1 MQYEDGRRGW
11 LMTKESMFLLL
22 FFVILCQV
30 SLASDAARMTLPSGM
45 DNPLT
50 LSYPELAKAPAPTMI
65 KEGLRATYEEFTGSG
80 REETWE
86 QRTYVS
92 GDSPGAGLVQVDVVA
107 LEGGKAATWTSTLVP
122 DPTNGAMKII
132 NSFGSVGPG
141 GCGDFWC
148 NPEVLHS
155 IPDRAGEDLT
165 VNRGT
170 YDLGGQEYDVIRFYY
185 TSPQGIVL
193 GMIYDLNTG
202 IMLHH
207 TADVS
212 SSFSAEEGKTVTRR
226 QNGIFRLRNLRQV
239 NIPWT
244 KGSVPTWAVPGQVL
258 SYQGQH
264 AFWLPQLPDVA
275 PSVSA
280 LGSQLAIQEVHNR
293 FAEGRQQTY
302 TEDAI
307 QPAYVPMV
315 SGLAQLM
322 GFWVPKEALSLSPG
336 LVDTDPDTNMKVSV
350 IQSGPDGLIME
361 KTNDVNYKLLA
372 LYDANGKLVQTSL
385 ETYSGTSAAQRD
397 DLQLVA

>member
-1 MQYEDGRRGW
+1 MKKKAT
-11 LMTKESMFLLL
+11 LMVMLLL
-22 FFVILCQV
+22 LVCQAA
-30 SLASDAARMTLPSGM
+30 LASDAAKLTLPSGM
-45 DNPLT
+45 NNPMT
-50 LSYPELAKAPAPTMI
+50 LRYPELANAPAP
-65 KEGLRATYEEFTGSG
+65 KLVEEGLRATYEEFTGSG
-80 REETWE
+80 REETWR
-86 QRTYVS
+86 QGTYVS
-92 GDSPGAGLVQVDVVA
+92 GDSPGVGLVQVDLVS
-107 LEGGKAATWTSTLVP
+107 LEGGKAATWTSTYAP
-122 DPTNGAMKII
+122 DPTNGAMKTI
-132 NSFGSVGPG
+132 NSYGSVSPV

-148 NPEVLHS
+148 NPEVLRS

-170 YDLGGQEYDVIRFYY
+170 YDLGGQQYDVIRFYY

-202 IMLHH
+202 VMLHH

-212 SSFSAEEGKTVTRR
+212 SSFAAEEGKTVTRK

-244 KGSVPTWAVPGQVL
+244 EGSVPSWAVPGQVL

-275 PSVSA
+275 PTVSA
-280 LGSQLAIQEVHNR
+280 LGSQLAIQEVHDR

-302 TEDAI
+302 TQDAI

-336 LVDTDPDTNMKVSV
+336 LVDSDPDTNMKVSV
-350 IQSGPDGLIME
+350 IQSGPEGVIME

-372 LYDANGKLVQTSL
+372 LYDASGKLVQTSL

-397 DLQLVA
+397 DLQLVG

>member
-1 MQYEDGRRGW
+1 M
-11 LMTKESMFLLL
+11 KKKSMFLLL
-22 FFVILCQV
+22 LLVILCQV

-45 DNPLT
+45 NNPMT
-50 LSYPELAKAPAPTMI
+50 LRYPELANAPAPELA

-92 GDSPGAGLVQVDVVA
+92 GDSPGVGLVQVDIVA
-107 LEGGKAATWTSTLVP
+107 LERGKAATWTSTYAP

-132 NSFGSVGPG
+132 NSYGSVNPA

-148 NPEVLHS
+148 NPEILRN
-155 IPDRAGEDLT
+155 IPDRVGDDLT

-170 YDLGGQEYDVIRFYY
+170 YDLGGQQYDVIRFYY

-193 GMIYDLNTG
+193 AMIYDLDSG

-212 SSFSAEEGKTVTRR
+212 SSFAAEEGKTVTRK

-239 NIPWT
+239 NIPW
-244 KGSVPTWAVPGQVL
+244 KEGSVPSWVVPEQVL

-275 PSVSA
+275 PSLSA
-280 LGSQLAIQEVHNR
+280 LSTQLAIQNVHDR

-302 TEDAI
+302 TQEAI
-307 QPAYVPMV
+307 QPAYVPIV

-322 GFWVPKEALSLSPG
+322 GFWVPTEALSLSPG
-336 LVDTDPDTNMKVSV
+336 LVDSDPDTGMKVSV
-350 IQSGPDGLIME
+350 IQSGPDGVTME

-372 LYDANGKLVQTSL
+372 LYDANGKLVQTVT
-385 ETYSGTSAAQRD
+385 ETYSGTALGQRD
-397 DLQLVA
+397 ELQLVE